1 MTLKSSPLWSFCK
14 IYSSIFSLSVRCK
27 DETPTFSL
35 PQRLSIHHDNT
46 QSSVCVCVCDSAIFS
61 VPLLWAERVTI
72 APPLQALTSF
82 SIFTRAAPFLASLF
96 LFLLHILIMCV
107 CLSVCVCLPPH
118 STLLPWG
125 IMRHKWDIFTHANVY
140 IFGTLCLLPSVTP
153 GVLWKSVDYLPNK
166 CFTSWIRE

>member
-107 CLSVCVCLPPH
+107 CLSVCVCVYHLIQLYYH
-118 STLLPWG
+118 EALWDTSETFSRTL
-125 IMRHKWDIFTHANVY
+125 MFTYLALYVY
-140 IFGTLCLLPSVTP
+140 CLLWLLVCSEN
-153 GVLWKSVDYLPNK
+153 L
-166 CFTSWIRE
+166 

>member
-27 DETPTFSL
+27 DETRTFSL

-107 CLSVCVCLPPH
+107 CLSVCVCVYHLIQLYYH
-118 STLLPWG
+118 EALWDTSETFSRTL
-125 IMRHKWDIFTHANVY
+125 MFTYLALYVH
-140 IFGTLCLLPSVTP
+140 CLLWLLVCSEN
-153 GVLWKSVDYLPNK
+153 L
-166 CFTSWIRE
+166 